1 MKTPQDSTLLAQTI
15 ISSIAFIAL
24 SVLIIYALIYHN
36 TSIIPYALL
45 GMATIYAHWT
55 PSPAQQS
62 LFTSL
67 IQQITP
73 ILTSLAQP
81 PTSDTTQPM
90 KPVAPKE
97 PTQQS

>member
-1 MKTPQDSTLLAQTI
+1 MKTPQDPTLLAQTI
-15 ISSIAFIAL
+15 ISSIAFIVLA
-24 SVLIIYALIYHN
+24 VLIIYALIYHN

-45 GMATIYAHWT
+45 GMATIYAHWS

-62 LFTSL
+62 LFASL
-67 IQQITP
+67 IQQIMP

-81 PTSDTTQPM
+81 PASDVTQPM

-97 PTQQS
+97 PVQ